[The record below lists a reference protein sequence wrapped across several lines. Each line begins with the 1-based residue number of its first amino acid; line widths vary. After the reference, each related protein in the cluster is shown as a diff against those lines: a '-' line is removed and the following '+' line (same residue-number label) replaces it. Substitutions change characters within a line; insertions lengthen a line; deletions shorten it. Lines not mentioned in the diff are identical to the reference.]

1 MIHFINLLFFF
12 YTFVPS
18 TDHHFQSTFW
28 PMNLQIFKWKRKFS
42 YCLSL
47 LLFVFISIFF
57 SSCEKELLKESEVF
71 RTTVPPLASN
81 YFSNFGLV
89 ARSNMVDD
97 GLIFYNE
104 YATKVVV
111 FDVSEYGNITT
122 LEQLKSKIN
131 EGVNVA
137 QLPQIDFDEYGYA
150 TTNFCVG
157 ILVNGDYY
165 LLNFTEIITT
175 YVITNEGFTFV
186 ADISAKYKY

>member
-1 MIHFINLLFFF
+1 M
-12 YTFVPS
+12 
-18 TDHHFQSTFW
+18 
-28 PMNLQIFKWKRKFS
+28 
-42 YCLSL
+42 
-47 LLFVFISIFF
+47 FVFISIFF

-122 LEQLKSKIN
+122 LEQLKFNK
-131 EGVNVA
+131 
-137 QLPQIDFDEYGYA
+137 
-150 TTNFCVG
+150 
-157 ILVNGDYY
+157 
-165 LLNFTEIITT
+165 
-175 YVITNEGFTFV
+175 
-186 ADISAKYKY
+186 